1 LSGIFSV
8 EIPGQRDNRAEAHN
22 MKGGNMAD
30 KKVTV
35 IAKFK
40 AKAGK
45 EEALKNAIIA
55 CVAPTRAEAGCIN
68 YDLHQSS
75 DDKGLFMLYEN
86 WVSKKLLEEHLEM
99 PYLVDLKA
107 KAGDLCAEP
116 IDIAL
121 WEMITQPE

>member
-1 LSGIFSV
+1 
-8 EIPGQRDNRAEAHN
+8 
-22 MKGGNMAD
+22 MAD

-35 IAKFK
+35 LARFK
-40 AKAGK
+40 AKEGK
-45 EEALKNAIIA
+45 EEALRQAIMD

-75 DDKGLFMLYEN
+75 DNKGLFMLYEN
-86 WVSKKLLEEHLEM
+86 WVSKKALDEHLET
-99 PYLVDLKA
+99 PYLVELKA
-107 KAGDLCAEP
+107 KAGELCAEP

>member
-1 LSGIFSV
+1 M
-8 EIPGQRDNRAEAHN
+8 AE
-22 MKGGNMAD
+22 

-35 IAKFK
+35 LARFK

-45 EEALKNAIIA
+45 EEALRQAITA

-68 YDLHQSS
+68 YDLHVSS
-75 DDKGLFMLYEN
+75 DDKGVFMLYEN

-99 PYLVDLKA
+99 PYLVELKA
-107 KAGDLCAEP
+107 KAGELCAEP

-121 WEMITQPE
+121 WEMISKPE